1 MSTRSGFRTSMNGIG
16 GLEARPTVG
25 SETGSRQRRTM
36 TGATAVAVGG
46 RSPSFAVVS
55 RRSLPFRAGI
65 VICAAIIGMAAA
77 EATAPSSRVVLD
89 NGLTALAVQNM
100 STEVAGVALVVKV
113 AAADEAQGKQG
124 TRALLLQVIL
134 SAGKAEIAETRELRS
149 ARVNPSHGLSVNA
162 DYELIEGIFSA
173 NVNELDLA
181 LRVVA
186 QAFFEPPLDEEHL
199 GKARELVERT
209 YDAAHRTPLQTTF
222 ELFKEAFYGSG
233 PMAGALQGEPKTLAE
248 VTPADLA
255 AMHAEQYVASNT
267 VVCVVAPLAPAEIA
281 AAVEA
286 AFGGLPKRDPP
297 LTGDLPPLPEDSV
310 VAVGSSEDLGQ
321 ASMIVGV
328 PLPAFGTDGYVV
340 GDLVAQLVR
349 GPGGRLERDRAL
361 LQALG
366 LAIPSRILAEHYPVK
381 ALSVPVSRQ
390 PFLAVHALCSP
401 SAIER
406 TRRGLLR
413 QLLAL
418 RTQSVT
424 DEEMTRA
431 RKRLTNKEALE
442 YASPAKAALHLCRY
456 EALGGSGASQ
466 HYAERVAAI
475 TKDNLTQLALEQ
487 FGRHAIGVQMPIT
500 TANDG

>member
-1 MSTRSGFRTSMNGIG
+1 
-16 GLEARPTVG
+16 
-25 SETGSRQRRTM
+25 
-36 TGATAVAVGG
+36 
-46 RSPSFAVVS
+46 
-55 RRSLPFRAGI
+55 
-65 VICAAIIGMAAA
+65 
-77 EATAPSSRVVLD
+77 
-89 NGLTALAVQNM
+89 
-100 STEVAGVALVVKV
+100 
-113 AAADEAQGKQG
+113 
-124 TRALLLQVIL
+124 
-134 SAGKAEIAETRELRS
+134 
-149 ARVNPSHGLSVNA
+149 
-162 DYELIEGIFSA
+162 
-173 NVNELDLA
+173 
-181 LRVVA
+181 
-186 QAFFEPPLDEEHL
+186 
-199 GKARELVERT
+199 
-209 YDAAHRTPLQTTF
+209 
-222 ELFKEAFYGSG
+222 
-233 PMAGALQGEPKTLAE
+233 
-248 VTPADLA
+248 
-255 AMHAEQYVASNT
+255 
-267 VVCVVAPLAPAEIA
+267 
-281 AAVEA
+281 
-286 AFGGLPKRDPP
+286 
-297 LTGDLPPLPEDSV
+297 LPPLPEDSV

-340 GDLVAQLVR
+340 GDLVAELLR
-349 GPGGRLERDRAL
+349 GPAGRLERDRAL

-424 DEEMTRA
+424 DEEMARA

-466 HYAERVAAI
+466 HDAERVAAI
-475 TKDNLTQLALEQ
+475 TKEDLTQLALEQ